1 MILTMDVGNTQIF
14 GGVFDN
20 DKILLKFRK
29 SSKMGTSSDEIGVF
43 LRGLLRE
50 NDIDYKGISHVA
62 ICTVVPDIIH
72 SLKNCSIKYFNKE
85 PFVLGPGV
93 KTGLNIKY
101 KNPLEVG
108 ADRIAN
114 AVAGVNLFPDK
125 NLIIV
130 DFGTANTFCAISK
143 KKEYLGGVITPGL
156 KISLE
161 ALSSKTAKLPVVE
174 ILPMKKCLSKTT
186 VESIQSGLYFG
197 NLAII
202 KDMILRIKDECFQG
216 EEVYVIG
223 TGGFSRLYENENV
236 FDEVLGD
243 LVLIGLNL
251 ALRINY

>member
-20 DKILLKFRK
+20 DKILFRFRK
-29 SSKMGTSSDEIGVF
+29 SSKQGTSSDEIGVF

-50 NDIDYKGISHVA
+50 NNIDYKKIEHVA
-62 ICTVVPDIIH
+62 ICTVVPDVIH
-72 SLKNCSIKYFNKE
+72 SLKNCSIKYFGKE
-85 PFVLGPGV
+85 PFILGPGV

-114 AVAGVNLFPDK
+114 SVAGVNLFPDK

-156 KISLE
+156 RISLE

-174 ILPMKKCLSKTT
+174 IKPMEKALSRTT
-186 VESIQSGLYFG
+186 IESIQAGLYFG

-202 KDMILRIKDECFQG
+202 KDMITRIKDECFNG
-216 EEVYVIG
+216 EEAYVIG
-223 TGGFSRLYENENV
+223 TGGFSRLYEKENV
-236 FDEVLGD
+236 FDEVISD
-243 LVLIGLNL
+243 LVLVGLNL
-251 ALRINY
+251 ALRINL